1 MSTPQDP
8 QQPPVAPVVRRRRP
22 EGPREE
28 PARRGRPAAR
38 DEGVP
43 QRRPSP
49 RDPGNR
55 QQGPGGTP
63 SEEYVPLPPPT
74 SGGRRLL
81 AVGGMAVLLVGLLV
95 GGVLIWGSRQIDP
108 GGDPGDPV
116 EELVIPTG
124 SSTDAIGTLLA
135 EEGIISNARL
145 FRWYVG
151 WQDAGPWNAGT
162 YIDFRLDSSFD
173 DAIEVLDAGPVPTA
187 AQVVR
192 VTEGNRVSD
201 ALIQISEQLPHLG
214 VEQLQEALDSG
225 QVTSRYKPPEAA
237 SWEGLLFPDTY
248 QFDEDVPAPFVLQTM
263 ADKMDNVLDSL
274 DYDKAEV
281 LQGRTAYELV
291 TIASLIEK
299 ETGQPPEERGMI
311 SRVISNRLDSGE
323 TLGIDATILYGLGR
337 SSGELTRSDLETETP
352 YNSRLVTGL
361 PPTPISL
368 VSEAS
373 LAAAIDPTPGDW
385 RFYVLTSNDPPSHFF
400 TDSYNEFLAARD
412 DARERGVF

>member
-22 EGPREE
+22 QGSREE
-28 PARRGRPAAR
+28 ASGRERAVARDREAPRRRPDRRGPTERPARGGPAA
-38 DEGVP
+38 
-43 QRRPSP
+43 
-49 RDPGNR
+49 
-55 QQGPGGTP
+55 T
-63 SEEYVPLPPPT
+63 EEYVPLPPPT

-135 EEGIISNARL
+135 DEGIISNARL
-145 FRWYVG
+145 FRWYIG
-151 WQDAGPWNAGT
+151 WKDAGPWNAGT
-162 YIDFRLDSSFD
+162 YVGFRLDSSFD
-173 DAIEVLDAGPVPTA
+173 DAIDVLDGGPVPTA
-187 AQVVR
+187 AQVLR
-192 VTEGNRVSD
+192 VTEGNRLSD
-201 ALIQISEQLPHLG
+201 ALVQISEQLPHLSA
-214 VEQLQEALDSG
+214 EQLQETLDSG
-225 QVTSRYKPPEAA
+225 QVTSRYKPDETS
-237 SWEGLLFPDTY
+237 SWEGMLFPDTY
-248 QFDEDVPAPFVLQTM
+248 QFEEDVPAQFVLQTM
-263 ADKMDNVLDSL
+263 ADKMDTVLDSL

-281 LQGRTAYELV
+281 LQGRTAYDLV

-337 SSGELTRSDLETETP
+337 SSGELTQSDLQTETP
-352 YNSRLVTGL
+352 YNSRMVTGL

-373 LAAAIDPTPGDW
+373 LAAAIDPTPGEW
-385 RFYVLTSNDPPSHFF
+385 RYYVLTSNDPPSHFF